1 VSERARLS
9 LALCVVLGLAVGWY
23 ALGRSGGGD
32 SREIGGE
39 LAAAE
44 AALEA
49 WGRWAGDGDLAHL
62 DQTFADGPQL
72 AQLHTED
79 PAIMPGL
86 PYRFDLVDATVP
98 QAGLV
103 RGTVLLTRPGE
114 REQRFHWDIELVQ
127 VDGKWRLW
135 TVRTTSDG

>member
-1 VSERARLS
+1 
-9 LALCVVLGLAVGWY
+9 
-23 ALGRSGGGD
+23 
-32 SREIGGE
+32 
-39 LAAAE
+39 
-44 AALEA
+44 
-49 WGRWAGDGDLAHL
+49 
-62 DQTFADGPQL
+62 
-72 AQLHTED
+72 
-79 PAIMPGL
+79 MPGL

-98 QAGLV
+98 QSGLV